1 MKTAVITGSS
11 QGIGRQIALEFAKNN
26 YNVVINYNKSKN
38 EALELIEKIKKLG
51 GTSIAVQADV
61 SKFQESQKLI
71 DLSLN
76 EFGKIDILVNNA
88 GISLQKIFQDV
99 SEAEWKNN
107 AGISLQKI
115 FQDVS
120 EAEWKNLFAVN
131 VGSVFNCCSC
141 VLKDMISRKSG
152 KIINISSIWGMVG
165 ASMEVHYSAS
175 KAAVIG
181 FTKALAKELGPSG
194 INVNCVSPGVIDT
207 KMNNFDQK
215 TLDELKDETPLRK
228 IGSALDIAK
237 TVLFLA
243 SSDADFIT
251 GQVISPNGGFV
262 I

>member
-1 MKTAVITGSS
+1 MKTVIITGSS

-38 EALELIEKIKKLG
+38 EAFELIEKIKESG

-61 SKFQESQKLI
+61 SKFQEAQRLI

-76 EFGKIDILVNNA
+76 EFGKIDVLVNNA

-99 SEAEWKNN
+99 SEAEWK
-107 AGISLQKI
+107 K
-115 FQDVS
+115 
-120 EAEWKNLFAVN
+120 LFEVN

-141 VLKDMISRKSG
+141 VLKDMILRKSG

-194 INVNCVSPGVIDT
+194 INVNCVSPGVINT
-207 KMNNFDQK
+207 KMNNFDQE
-215 TLDELKDETPLRK
+215 TLAELKNETPLGK
-228 IGSALDIAK
+228 IGTALDIAK

-243 SSDADFIT
+243 SSDADFLT

>member
-1 MKTAVITGSS
+1 MKTAIITGSS
-11 QGIGRQIALEFAKNN
+11 QGIGRQIALEFAKNG
-26 YNVVINYNKSKN
+26 YAVVVNYNKSKN
-38 EALELIEKIKKLG
+38 EAFELAENIKNLG
-51 GTSIAVQADV
+51 GNAIAAEADV
-61 SKFQESQKLI
+61 SKFEEAQKLI
-71 DLSLN
+71 NLSLN
-76 EFGKIDILVNNA
+76 EFGKIDVLVNNA

-99 SEAEWKNN
+99 SEAEWKN
-107 AGISLQKI
+107 
-115 FQDVS
+115 
-120 EAEWKNLFAVN
+120 LFDVN

-141 VLKDMISRKSG
+141 VLKDMIPRKSG
-152 KIINISSIWGMVG
+152 KIINISSTWGMVG

-194 INVNCVSPGVIDT
+194 INVNCVAPGVIDT
-207 KMNNFDQK
+207 KMNNFDQE
-215 TLDELKDETPLRK
+215 TLAELKNETPLRK

-243 SSDADFIT
+243 SSDTDFIT

>member
-26 YNVVINYNKSKN
+26 YNVVINYNESKN
-38 EALELIEKIKKLG
+38 EAFELVEKIKKSG
-51 GTSIAVQADV
+51 GTSIAVQANV
-61 SKFQESQKLI
+61 SKFQEAQKLI

-76 EFGKIDILVNNA
+76 EFGKINVLVNNA

-99 SEAEWKNN
+99 SEAEWKN
-107 AGISLQKI
+107 
-115 FQDVS
+115 
-120 EAEWKNLFAVN
+120 LFEVN

-141 VLKDMISRKSG
+141 VLKDMILRKSG

-175 KAAVIG
+175 KAAIIG

-207 KMNNFDQK
+207 KMNNFDQE
-215 TLDELKDETPLRK
+215 TFAELKNETPLGK

>member
-38 EALELIEKIKKLG
+38 EAFELVEKIKKSG
-51 GTSIAVQADV
+51 GNSIAVQADV
-61 SKFQESQKLI
+61 SKFQEAQKLI

-76 EFGKIDILVNNA
+76 EFGKIDVLV
-88 GISLQKIFQDV
+88 
-99 SEAEWKNN
+99 NN

>member
-26 YNVVINYNKSKN
+26 YNVVINYNESKN

-61 SKFQESQKLI
+61 SKFQEAQKLI

-76 EFGKIDILVNNA
+76 EFGKIDVLVNNA

-99 SEAEWKNN
+99 SEAEWK
-107 AGISLQKI
+107 K
-115 FQDVS
+115 
-120 EAEWKNLFAVN
+120 LFGVN

-141 VLKDMISRKSG
+141 VLKDMILRKSG

-175 KAAVIG
+175 KAAIIG

-207 KMNNFDQK
+207 KMNNFDQE
-215 TLDELKDETPLRK
+215 TLAELKNETPLGK
-228 IGSALDIAK
+228 IGTALDIAK

-243 SSDADFIT
+243 SSDADFLT

>member
-26 YNVVINYNKSKN
+26 YAVVVNYNKSKN

-51 GTSIAVQADV
+51 STSIAVQADV
-61 SKFQESQKLI
+61 SKFQEAQKLI

-76 EFGKIDILVNNA
+76 EFGKIDVLV
-88 GISLQKIFQDV
+88 
-99 SEAEWKNN
+99 NN

-131 VGSVFNCCSC
+131 VGSIFNCCSC

-207 KMNNFDQK
+207 KMNNFDQE
-215 TLDELKDETPLRK
+215 TLAELKNETPLGK
-228 IGSALDIAK
+228 IGTALDIAK
-237 TVLFLA
+237 TVLFLV
-243 SSDADFIT
+243 SSGADFIT

>member
-1 MKTAVITGSS
+1 MKTSVITGSS
-11 QGIGRQIALEFAKNN
+11 QGIGRQIALEFARNN
-26 YNVVINYNKSKN
+26 YNVVINYNESKN
-38 EALELIEKIKKLG
+38 EAFELVEKIKKSG

-61 SKFQESQKLI
+61 SKFQEAQKLI

-76 EFGKIDILVNNA
+76 EFGKIDVLV
-88 GISLQKIFQDV
+88 
-99 SEAEWKNN
+99 NN

-207 KMNNFDQK
+207 KMNNFDQE
-215 TLDELKDETPLRK
+215 TLAELKNETPLGK
-228 IGSALDIAK
+228 IGTALDIAK

>member
-61 SKFQESQKLI
+61 SKFQEAQKLI

-76 EFGKIDILVNNA
+76 EFGKIDVLV
-88 GISLQKIFQDV
+88 
-99 SEAEWKNN
+99 NN

>member
-26 YNVVINYNKSKN
+26 YAVVVNYNKSKN
-38 EALELIEKIKKLG
+38 EAFELIEKIKKSG

-61 SKFQESQKLI
+61 SKFQEAQRLI

-76 EFGKIDILVNNA
+76 EFGKIDGLVNNA

-99 SEAEWKNN
+99 SEAEWK
-107 AGISLQKI
+107 K
-115 FQDVS
+115 
-120 EAEWKNLFAVN
+120 LFEVN

-141 VLKDMISRKSG
+141 VLKDMILRKSG

-207 KMNNFDQK
+207 KMNNFDQE
-215 TLDELKDETPLRK
+215 TLAELKNETPLGK
-228 IGSALDIAK
+228 IGTALDIAK

-243 SSDADFIT
+243 SSDADFLT
-251 GQVISPNGGFV
+251 GQVISPNGGLV

>member
-1 MKTAVITGSS
+1 MKTAIITGSS
-11 QGIGRQIALEFAKNN
+11 QGIGRQIALEFAKNG
-26 YNVVINYNKSKN
+26 YAVVVNYNKSKN
-38 EALELIEKIKKLG
+38 EAFELAENIKNLG
-51 GTSIAVQADV
+51 GNAIAAEADV
-61 SKFQESQKLI
+61 SKFEEAQKLI
-71 DLSLN
+71 NLSLN
-76 EFGKIDILVNNA
+76 EFGKIDVLVNNA

-99 SEAEWKNN
+99 SEAEWKN
-107 AGISLQKI
+107 
-115 FQDVS
+115 
-120 EAEWKNLFAVN
+120 LFDVN

-141 VLKDMISRKSG
+141 VLKDMIPRKSG

-194 INVNCVSPGVIDT
+194 INVNCVAPGVIDT
-207 KMNNFDQK
+207 KMNNFDQE
-215 TLDELKDETPLRK
+215 TLAELKNETPLRK

-243 SSDADFIT
+243 SSDTDFIT
-251 GQVISPNGGFV
+251 GQVISTNGGFV

>member
-38 EALELIEKIKKLG
+38 EALELIEKIKKSG

-76 EFGKIDILVNNA
+76 EFGKIDILV
-88 GISLQKIFQDV
+88 
-99 SEAEWKNN
+99 NN

>member
-1 MKTAVITGSS
+1 MKTVIITGSS

-38 EALELIEKIKKLG
+38 EAFELIEKIKESG

-61 SKFQESQKLI
+61 SKFQEAQRLI

-76 EFGKIDILVNNA
+76 EFGKIDVLVNNA
-88 GISLQKIFQDV
+88 GISLQKIFQDD
-99 SEAEWKNN
+99 SEAEWK
-107 AGISLQKI
+107 K
-115 FQDVS
+115 
-120 EAEWKNLFAVN
+120 LFEVN
-131 VGSVFNCCSC
+131 VGSVFNCFSC
-141 VLKDMISRKSG
+141 VLKDIILRKSG

-194 INVNCVSPGVIDT
+194 INVNCVSPGVINT
-207 KMNNFDQK
+207 KMNNFDQE
-215 TLDELKDETPLRK
+215 TLAELKNETPLGK
-228 IGSALDIAK
+228 IGTALDIAK

-243 SSDADFIT
+243 SSDADFLT

>member
-26 YNVVINYNKSKN
+26 YNVVINYNESKN
-38 EALELIEKIKKLG
+38 EAFELVEKIKKSG

-61 SKFQESQKLI
+61 SKFQEAQRLI

-76 EFGKIDILVNNA
+76 EFGKIDVLV
-88 GISLQKIFQDV
+88 
-99 SEAEWKNN
+99 NN

-207 KMNNFDQK
+207 KMNNFDQE
-215 TLDELKDETPLRK
+215 TLAELKNETPLGK
-228 IGSALDIAK
+228 IGTALDIAK
-237 TVLFLA
+237 TVLFLV
-243 SSDADFIT
+243 SSGADFIT

>member
-76 EFGKIDILVNNA
+76 EFGKIDILV
-88 GISLQKIFQDV
+88 
-99 SEAEWKNN
+99 NN

>member
-11 QGIGRQIALEFAKNN
+11 QGIGRQIALEFAKSG
-26 YNVVINYNKSKN
+26 YAVVVNYNKSKN

-99 SEAEWKNN
+99 SEAEWKN
-107 AGISLQKI
+107 
-115 FQDVS
+115 
-120 EAEWKNLFAVN
+120 LFEVN

-141 VLKDMISRKSG
+141 VLKDMILRKSG

-175 KAAVIG
+175 KAAIIG

-194 INVNCVSPGVIDT
+194 INVNCVAPGVIDT
-207 KMNNFDQK
+207 KMNNFDQE
-215 TLDELKDETPLRK
+215 TFAELKNETPLGK

>member
-1 MKTAVITGSS
+1 MKTVIVTGSS

-26 YNVVINYNKSKN
+26 YNIIINYNKSKTQ
-38 EALELIEKIKKLG
+38 AFELDKKIKKLG
-51 GTSIAVQADV
+51 SNSIVIKADV
-61 SKFQESQKLI
+61 SKFIETQNLI
-71 DLSLN
+71 DLSLK
-76 EFGKIDILVNNA
+76 EFGKVDVLVNNA

-99 SEAEWKNN
+99 SESEW
-107 AGISLQKI
+107 Q
-115 FQDVS
+115 
-120 EAEWKNLFAVN
+120 NLFAVN
-131 VGSVFNCCSC
+131 IGSVFNCCSC
-141 VLKDMISRKSG
+141 VLKDMISHKSG

-175 KAAVIG
+175 KAAIIG

-194 INVNCVSPGVIDT
+194 INVNCVAPGVINT
-207 KMNNFDQK
+207 KMNSFNKKIFN
-215 TLDELKDETPLRK
+215 ELKNETPLGRL
-228 IGSALDIAK
+228 GTTLDIAK

>member
-26 YNVVINYNKSKN
+26 YAVVVNYNKSKN

-51 GTSIAVQADV
+51 STSIAVQADV
-61 SKFQESQKLI
+61 SKFQEAQKLI

-76 EFGKIDILVNNA
+76 EFGKIDVLV
-88 GISLQKIFQDV
+88 
-99 SEAEWKNN
+99 NN

-131 VGSVFNCCSC
+131 VGSIFNCCSC

-207 KMNNFDQK
+207 KMNNFDQE
-215 TLDELKDETPLRK
+215 TLAELKNETPLRK

>member
-1 MKTAVITGSS
+1 MKTAIITGSS
-11 QGIGRQIALEFAKNN
+11 QGIGRQIALEFAKNG
-26 YNVVINYNKSKN
+26 YAVVVNYNKSKN
-38 EALELIEKIKKLG
+38 EAFELAENIKNLG
-51 GTSIAVQADV
+51 GNAIAAEADV
-61 SKFQESQKLI
+61 SKFEETQKLI
-71 DLSLN
+71 NLSLN
-76 EFGKIDILVNNA
+76 EFGKIDVLVNNA

-99 SEAEWKNN
+99 SEAEWKN
-107 AGISLQKI
+107 
-115 FQDVS
+115 
-120 EAEWKNLFAVN
+120 LFDVN

-141 VLKDMISRKSG
+141 VLKDMIPRKSG

-194 INVNCVSPGVIDT
+194 INVNCVAPGVIDT
-207 KMNNFDQK
+207 KMNNFDQE
-215 TLDELKDETPLRK
+215 TLAELKNETPLRK

-243 SSDADFIT
+243 SSDTDFIT
-251 GQVISPNGGFV
+251 GQVISTNGGFV

>member
-26 YNVVINYNKSKN
+26 YAVVVNYNKSKN

-51 GTSIAVQADV
+51 STSIAVQADV
-61 SKFQESQKLI
+61 SKFQEAQKLI

-76 EFGKIDILVNNA
+76 EFGKIDVLV
-88 GISLQKIFQDV
+88 
-99 SEAEWKNN
+99 NN

-207 KMNNFDQK
+207 KMNNFDQE
-215 TLDELKDETPLRK
+215 TLAELKNETPLGK
-228 IGSALDIAK
+228 IGTALDIAK
-237 TVLFLA
+237 TVLFLV
-243 SSDADFIT
+243 SSGADFIT

>member
-38 EALELIEKIKKLG
+38 EAFELVEKIKKSG

-61 SKFQESQKLI
+61 SKFQEAQKLI

-76 EFGKIDILVNNA
+76 EFGKINVLVNNA

-99 SEAEWKNN
+99 SEAEWKN
-107 AGISLQKI
+107 
-115 FQDVS
+115 
-120 EAEWKNLFAVN
+120 LFEVN

-141 VLKDMISRKSG
+141 VLKDMILRKSG

-175 KAAVIG
+175 KAAIIG

-207 KMNNFDQK
+207 KMNNFDQE
-215 TLDELKDETPLRK
+215 TFAELKNETPLGK

>member
-1 MKTAVITGSS
+1 MKTVIITGSS

-38 EALELIEKIKKLG
+38 EAFELIEKIKESG

-61 SKFQESQKLI
+61 SKFQEAQRLI

-76 EFGKIDILVNNA
+76 EFGKIDVLVNNA

-99 SEAEWKNN
+99 SEAEWK
-107 AGISLQKI
+107 K
-115 FQDVS
+115 
-120 EAEWKNLFAVN
+120 LFEVN

-141 VLKDMISRKSG
+141 VLKDMILRKSG

-175 KAAVIG
+175 KAAIIG

-207 KMNNFDQK
+207 KMNNFDQE
-215 TLDELKDETPLRK
+215 TLAELKNETPLGK
-228 IGSALDIAK
+228 IGTALDIAK

-243 SSDADFIT
+243 SSDADFLT

>member
-11 QGIGRQIALEFAKNN
+11 QGIGRQIALEFAKNG
-26 YNVVINYNKSKN
+26 YAVVVNYNKSKN
-38 EALELIEKIKKLG
+38 EAFELIEKIKESG

-61 SKFQESQKLI
+61 SKFQEAQRLI

-76 EFGKIDILVNNA
+76 EFGKIDVLVNNA

-99 SEAEWKNN
+99 SEAEWK
-107 AGISLQKI
+107 K
-115 FQDVS
+115 
-120 EAEWKNLFAVN
+120 LFEVN

-152 KIINISSIWGMVG
+152 KIVNISSIWGMVG

-215 TLDELKDETPLRK
+215 TLAELKDETPLRK

>member
-26 YNVVINYNKSKN
+26 YNVVINYNESKN
-38 EALELIEKIKKLG
+38 EAFELVEKIKKSG
-51 GTSIAVQADV
+51 STSIAVQADV
-61 SKFQESQKLI
+61 SKFQEAQKLI

-76 EFGKIDILVNNA
+76 EFGKINVLV
-88 GISLQKIFQDV
+88 
-99 SEAEWKNN
+99 NN

-175 KAAVIG
+175 KAAIIG

-207 KMNNFDQK
+207 KMNNFDQE
-215 TLDELKDETPLRK
+215 TFAELKNETPLGK

>member
-1 MKTAVITGSS
+1 MKTSVITGSS
-11 QGIGRQIALEFAKNN
+11 QGIGRQIALEFARNN
-26 YNVVINYNKSKN
+26 YNVVVNYNESKN
-38 EALELIEKIKKLG
+38 EAFELVEKIKKSG

-61 SKFQESQKLI
+61 SKFQEAQKLI

-76 EFGKIDILVNNA
+76 EFGKIDVLV
-88 GISLQKIFQDV
+88 
-99 SEAEWKNN
+99 NN

-207 KMNNFDQK
+207 KMNNFDQE
-215 TLDELKDETPLRK
+215 TLAELKNETPLRK